1 MKRIPTD
8 LSVEA
13 IMLNFGQLE
22 RTAYRWK
29 ALGIPLSKYK
39 KFTETKLLNSV
50 IDKNLVSTVKITKM
64 TKSSKNDNV
73 NSTDNLTDK
82 IDYLTNKVENLE
94 SLVKSL
100 VLEIRSIKTTDK
112 NTDTSTDKDI
122 DIIDSNTNIDS
133 IIVTNTNK
141 QDSIESTYTLPISK
155 NDTVINKT
163 DKNIKSKSVSSKNTI
178 PAIQEMITA
187 EEFKLFKELV
197 VDKYPKSSN
206 TYRLN
211 AVVQEYMTLSHEEK
225 QELFDCMDKVV
236 SVNKGRSPQHI
247 KNFLSFLKDRHWQI
261 LDYSVLNASQP
272 KSQINVSEEL
282 SRRMQ
287 RQYGA

>member
-13 IMLNFGQLE
+13 IMLAYNKSE
-22 RTAYRWK
+22 RTAFRYK
-29 ALGIPLSKYK
+29 KDGIPLSAFSRYR
-39 KFTETKLLNSV
+39 NSDNGAT
-50 IDKNLVSTVKITKM
+50 DKNLKPTVKIDKM
-64 TKSSKNDNV
+64 TQSLKNDNV